1 MLLQD
6 FRPIYYKRKH
16 CHENL
21 NSLYTTDQNLQAGM
35 AFENVYSWIIWI
47 YAI

>member
-6 FRPIYYKRKH
+6 FRPIKRKH

-21 NSLYTTDQNLQAGM
+21 NSIHTNDQNLQAGM
-35 AFENVYSWIIWI
+35 AFENVYS
-47 YAI
+47 

>member
-6 FRPIYYKRKH
+6 FRLIYYKRKH

-21 NSLYTTDQNLQAGM
+21 NSIHTNDQNLQVGVD
-35 AFENVYSWIIWI
+35 FENVYS
-47 YAI
+47 